1 MENSFSHLIAVPGS
15 RPKARELARHTAPVF
30 DVTRLDEAQRL
41 RYCGGWYLR
50 DGTATVADE
59 LEKILVQQEIAAIR
73 LQTPEPIAPV
83 NPERVISADLENET
97 LFLETSRE
105 LVDVKIASLRAID
118 LGVVGESQ
126 SALNQQQAEMH
137 RWAEAML
144 TGLSYPEI
152 RASLLGCGLR
162 RPNPQ
167 GFLAVPE
174 RERLLRVE
182 RGTRFP
188 VLCQESGPQA
198 LDSLLLF
205 IDRLLTAAA
214 PGVALPEVTT
224 FWHDAVI
231 EPVLR
236 HRIEERDQRL
246 SWLSTWLQHSEQHRS
261 AVVDKEETNSGDP
274 APEPD
279 PEDDSSQMR
288 PDSRQAD

>member
-1 MENSFSHLIAVPGS
+1 MENVFTHLIAVPGS
-15 RPKARELARHTAPVF
+15 RAKARELARHTAPVF
-30 DVTRLDEAQRL
+30 NVTQLDEAHRL

-50 DGTATVADE
+50 DGTAAVADA
-59 LEKILVQQEIAAIR
+59 LEEILVQQELAVIR
-73 LQTPEPIAPV
+73 IQTPEPIPPA

-105 LVDVKIASLRAID
+105 LVDVEISSLQAID
-118 LGVVGESQ
+118 LGVIGESQ
-126 SALNQQQAEMH
+126 PALNQQQAEMQ

-152 RASLLGCGLR
+152 RSSLLGCGLR

-167 GFLAVPE
+167 VFLAVPE
-174 RERLLRVE
+174 RERLLKVE

-188 VLCQESGPQA
+188 ALCQESGPQA

-205 IDRLLTAAA
+205 IDRLLTTAA
-214 PGVALPEVTT
+214 PGVALPEVTD
-224 FWHDAVI
+224 FWHDAAI

-236 HRIEERDQRL
+236 YRIEEREQRL
-246 SWLSTWLQHSEQHRS
+246 SWLSMWVQHREQLRS
-261 AVVDKEETNSGDP
+261 AVIDREEESTRNS

-288 PDSRQAD
+288 PDSGQAD